1 MMAIIIKTAV
11 HSPRRAHP
19 INKRLSGSQFG
30 YPQRFQIHATRAPQA
45 VARAVAHS
53 CVDVPRLKPKLRH
66 ALLSLLILR
75 MFRRL
80 LFSGS
85 DFGSH
90 RRLQIPATR
99 VHQAVART
107 VAHSCVDASP
117 LLLKLRHPLLSFV
130 IVRMFQQLFFS
141 GSSPQRFQIS
151 ATRMPQAVARAVT
164 GRGAGRERVQVSA
177 VGASL

>member
-1 MMAIIIKTAV
+1 M
-11 HSPRRAHP
+11 
-19 INKRLSGSQFG
+19 
-30 YPQRFQIHATRAPQA
+30 PQA

-90 RRLQIPATR
+90 RRLQIPVTR
-99 VHQAVART
+99 MHQAVART

-151 ATRMPQAVARAVT
+151 ATRMPQAVARAV
-164 GRGAGRERVQVSA
+164 AHSCVDVSRLQA
-177 VGASL
+177 KLLRASLLTWLMQM

>member
-1 MMAIIIKTAV
+1 M
-11 HSPRRAHP
+11 
-19 INKRLSGSQFG
+19 
-30 YPQRFQIHATRAPQA
+30 PQA

-90 RRLQIPATR
+90 RRLQIPVTR
-99 VHQAVART
+99 MHQAVART

-151 ATRMPQAVARAVT
+151 ATRMPQAVARAVAHSCVDVSWLLPRSRHKVISLVILQMSQKLIFSGSSF
-164 GRGAGRERVQVSA
+164 GRQNMFPFLVPN
-177 VGASL
+177 